1 MITETVVSWSAESWR
16 RRGAELSE
24 RRAWP
29 EDGVVLRATCCET
42 LPNGRHDRAEASDRA
57 TAVRLVGVVF
67 SLVLRRVT
75 LRVGRVL
82 RAVP

>member
-29 EDGVVLRATCCET
+29 EDGVALRATCCET
-42 LPNGRHDRAEASDRA
+42 LPNGRHDRAEA
-57 TAVRLVGVVF
+57 AVRHFGVVF
-67 SLVLRRVT
+67 SLVLRRAT